1 MEHEPLIVV
10 VDDDARICRAIERV
24 LIANGYHHVRTFP
37 SARHYLSEQS
47 WLEPDCLI
55 IDIRLT
61 DIDGMA
67 MLSES
72 RAAGLETPAI
82 FITGSADVATAVE
95 AMKLGAIDLLE
106 KPLDERTLLASVD
119 HALHVGHE
127 WQAARHRLG
136 TLWQALAT
144 FTPREAQVC
153 ALVAS
158 GRLNKQIAAIIG
170 TTEKTVKV
178 HRARAMAK
186 LGAHSLAELVRAVDD
201 LLAPHQPESI
211 VAADHTV
218 LHAPPGLGVMRAAL
232 ARVGETGM
240 RFTDRSESTHAHS
253 RESSY
258 SGGHPPEISAAAAH
272 PDA

>member
-24 LIANGYHHVRTFP
+24 LNNNGYNHVRTFP

-55 IDIRLT
+55 IDIRLS
-61 DIDGMA
+61 DIDGIT
-67 MLSES
+67 MLVES

-119 HALHVGHE
+119 HALRVGQE
-127 WQAARHRLG
+127 LRAARQRLAE
-136 TLWQALAT
+136 LWQALAT

-201 LLAPHQPESI
+201 LLEPHQPESL
-211 VAADHTV
+211 VAADHSV
-218 LHAPPGLGVMRAAL
+218 LHSPPGLSVMRAAL
-232 ARVGETGM
+232 ARVGDTGT
-240 RFTDRSESTHAHS
+240 RLTDRSESIRARS
-253 RESSY
+253 RESFY
-258 SGGHPPEISAAAAH
+258 SGDHPPEISAAATH

>member
-24 LIANGYHHVRTFP
+24 LINGGYHHVRTFP
-37 SARHYLSEQS
+37 SARHYLAEQS

-55 IDIRLT
+55 IDVRLS
-61 DIDGMA
+61 DIDGIA
-67 MLSES
+67 MLIES

-119 HALHVGHE
+119 HALHVGYE
-127 WQAARHRLG
+127 VRLARQRLAA
-136 TLWQALAT
+136 LWQALAT

-186 LGAHSLAELVRAVDD
+186 LGAHSLAELVRAVDE
-201 LLAPHQPESI
+201 LLDPHQPTCLVSS
-211 VAADHTV
+211 DHTV
-218 LHAPPGLGVMRAAL
+218 LHSPPGLVVMRAAL
-232 ARVGETGM
+232 AHLDEPGTRL
-240 RFTDRSESTHAHS
+240 TDHTESIRARS
-253 RESSY
+253 RESFDSV
-258 SGGHPPEISAAAAH
+258 GHPHEISAAAAR